1 MEAFLQT
8 LLTMSAT
15 AAVAAGIVMLLRLPL
30 KRAPRWITC
39 ALWAV
44 VLLRMVLP
52 GGLDLPVGLV
62 PQGVSSGAY
71 VEQVL
76 PAAPAEAAPAD
87 PVPADPAP
95 QTETP
100 TQTPAQQTALPD
112 ASPEPAAAP
121 AALNWPAIL
130 TGIWAAGCLACLLWA
145 ALSYWRLRRQ
155 VAEAV
160 LVSPLMA
167 AAVYESDQIPSP
179 FVCGFFRPRIYL
191 PAGLDPD
198 DRAYVLLHERAHLRR
213 WDHRTKL
220 LAWLALS
227 VHWFN
232 PVLWVAYRLYCRD
245 VEAACDQAVIRTFD
259 REDTARYAETLLHLG
274 RRTPFPAVLPLAF
287 GEEDAKH
294 RIRGVLT
301 YKKPAFWLVLAAA
314 IACVVAAVLL
324 LADRNPTEPQLDGEP
339 VTGGQVVQV
348 LELDA
353 PWTAH
358 PTATTTVPLPE
369 EMVRWGVGLLD
380 SIDLGPFSPSEAP
393 DPLPDRTVILPV
405 DHSGAVYYLLCPQYG
420 QASLYFSDGAGNCTQ
435 AEIPAR
441 QQGFLD
447 DWMLEV
453 EDALNS
459 SAVAQLYACRTPYV
473 GSASD
478 VIAVL
483 GALGI
488 SQVLGDY
495 TIELQTSTEP
505 YGVTLWFQ
513 SLPQTSWTQEY
524 LRQMGGLALALIDNA
539 GYFACAIEEEPLE
552 PTYFRLDRTEV
563 MDLDRDPSV
572 PAQEAFRDLY
582 DAAQNVLAP
591 YNVSMHRGWCYRPDE
606 FLYFDPALAE
616 FQQVLPYEDRREAYE
631 TLSIVTTP
639 YGSLMLYLDEGHGMG
654 TGGATFTQEPDPAAV
669 STVTTPAGQTFALDA
684 DTVLTLYPYEA
695 ASGTCYRIYL
705 RDSETYLAYWQEGT
719 LAYLTP
725 LVRVTAGSLF

>member
-44 VLLRMVLP
+44 VLVRMVLP

-87 PVPADPAP
+87 PVPADPAQ

-112 ASPEPAAAP
+112 ASPESAAAP

-145 ALSYWRLRRQ
+145 ALSYLRLRRQ

-191 PAGLDPD
+191 PAGLDVA
-198 DRAYVLLHERAHLRR
+198 DRTYVLLHEKAHLRR
-213 WDHRTKL
+213 WDHRTKV

-232 PVLWVAYRLYCRD
+232 PVLWVAYRLFCRD
-245 VEAACDQAVIRTFD
+245 VEAACDQAVIRTFG
-259 REDTARYAETLLHLG
+259 REDTARYAEALLHLG
-274 RRTPFPAVLPLAF
+274 RRTPLPAVLPLAF

-314 IACVVAAVLL
+314 AACVVAAVLL
-324 LADRNPTEPQLDGEP
+324 LSDRNPTGPQLAGEA
-339 VTGGQVVQV
+339 VTSGQVVEV

-353 PWTAH
+353 PWAAS
-358 PTATTTVPLPE
+358 PTASTQVPLPQDLVAE
-369 EMVRWGVGLLD
+369 AAALLAD
-380 SIDLGPFSPSEAP
+380 SAQEPFSPAALP
-393 DPLPDRTVILPV
+393 DPLPDWTAILTTTQATYYACFMNDSAPALYRV
-405 DHSGAVYYLLCPQYG
+405 APGGDCTQVPLTDPLVSDLIDWHIHAQQYLLNDRSQDLYQY
-420 QASLYFSDGAGNCTQ
+420 
-435 AEIPAR
+435 
-441 QQGFLD
+441 
-447 DWMLEV
+447 
-453 EDALNS
+453 
-459 SAVAQLYACRTPYV
+459 RTPYI

-478 VIAVL
+478 VGAVL

-488 SQVLGDY
+488 SQVLGEY
-495 TIELQTSTEP
+495 TTELQTTTEP
-505 YGVTLWFQ
+505 YGLTLWFQ
-513 SLPQTSWTQEY
+513 SLPQANWTQEY

-539 GYFACAIEEEPLE
+539 GYFACAIEGEPLE
-552 PTYFRLDRTEV
+552 PTYFYLDRTEV

-572 PAQEAFRDLY
+572 PAQEAFRNLY

-591 YNVSMHRGWCYRPDE
+591 YNVSMHRGWCYHPDE

-631 TLSIVTTP
+631 TLSIVPTLQ
-639 YGSLMLYLDEGHGMG
+639 GSLMLYLDEGHGMG

-669 STVTTPAGQTFALDA
+669 STVTTPTGQTFALDA

-705 RDSETYLAYWQEGT
+705 RGSKTYLAYWQEGT
-719 LAYLTP
+719 LAYLAP

>member
-44 VLLRMVLP
+44 VLVRMVLP

-87 PVPADPAP
+87 PVPADPAQ

-112 ASPEPAAAP
+112 ASPESAAAP

-145 ALSYWRLRRQ
+145 ALSYLRLRRQ

-191 PAGLDPD
+191 PAGLDVA
-198 DRAYVLLHERAHLRR
+198 DRTYVLLHEKAHLRR
-213 WDHRTKL
+213 WDHRTKV

-232 PVLWVAYRLYCRD
+232 PVLWVAYRLFCRD
-245 VEAACDQAVIRTFD
+245 VEAACDQAVIRTFG
-259 REDTARYAETLLHLG
+259 REDTARYAEALLHLG
-274 RRTPFPAVLPLAF
+274 RRTPLPAVLPLAF

-314 IACVVAAVLL
+314 AACVVAAVLL
-324 LADRNPTEPQLDGEP
+324 LSDRNPTGPQLDGEP
-339 VTGGQVVQV
+339 VTSGQVVEV
-348 LELDA
+348 LALDA
-353 PWTAH
+353 PWTGS
-358 PTATTTVPLPE
+358 PTASTQVPLPQDLVAE
-369 EMVRWGVGLLD
+369 AAALLAD
-380 SIDLGPFSPSEAP
+380 SAQEPFSPAALP
-393 DPLPDRTVILPV
+393 DPLPDWTAILTTTQATYYACFMNDSAPALYRV
-405 DHSGAVYYLLCPQYG
+405 APGGDCTQVPLTDPLVSDLIDWHIHAQQYLLNDRSQDLYQY
-420 QASLYFSDGAGNCTQ
+420 
-435 AEIPAR
+435 
-441 QQGFLD
+441 
-447 DWMLEV
+447 
-453 EDALNS
+453 
-459 SAVAQLYACRTPYV
+459 RTPYI

-478 VIAVL
+478 VGAVL

-495 TIELQTSTEP
+495 TIELQTTTEP
-505 YGVTLWFQ
+505 YGLTLWFQ
-513 SLPQTSWTQEY
+513 SLPQANWTQEY

-539 GYFACAIEEEPLE
+539 GYFACAIEGEPLE
-552 PTYFRLDRTEV
+552 PTYFYLDRTEV

-572 PAQEAFRDLY
+572 PAQEAFRNLY

-591 YNVSMHRGWCYRPDE
+591 YNVSMHRGWCYHPDE

-631 TLSIVTTP
+631 TLSIVPTLQ
-639 YGSLMLYLDEGHGMG
+639 GSLMLYLDEGHGMG

-705 RDSETYLAYWQEGT
+705 RGSKTYLAYWQEGT
-719 LAYLTP
+719 LAYLAP

>member
-15 AAVAAGIVMLLRLPL
+15 AAVVALVVMVLRLPL
-30 KRAPRWITC
+30 KKVPRWVTC
-39 ALWAV
+39 ALWGV

-52 GGLDLPVGLV
+52 AGLSLPVSLV

-76 PAAPAEAAPAD
+76 PPATDQTAVPDTPSTAVSPAEGG
-87 PVPADPAP
+87 
-95 QTETP
+95 
-100 TQTPAQQTALPD
+100 TQTATP
-112 ASPEPAAAP
+112 AP
-121 AALNWPAIL
+121 AAPSVEVTPVQAPHWPAVV
-130 TGIWAAGCLACLLWA
+130 TGIWAAGCVACLLWA

-160 LVSPLMA
+160 RVEPG
-167 AAVYESDQIPSP
+167 VYETDQIPSP

-191 PAGLDPD
+191 PAGLDVA
-198 DRAYVLLHERAHLRR
+198 DRTYVLLHEKAHLRR
-213 WDHRTKL
+213 WDHRTKV

-232 PVLWVAYRLYCRD
+232 PVLWVAYRLFCRD
-245 VEAACDQAVIRTFD
+245 VEAACDQAVIRTFG
-259 REDTARYAETLLHLG
+259 REDTARYAEALLHLG
-274 RRTPFPAVLPLAF
+274 RRTPLPAVLPLAF

-314 IACVVAAVLL
+314 AACVVAAVLL
-324 LADRNPTEPQLDGEP
+324 LSDRNPTGPQLDGEP
-339 VTGGQVVQV
+339 VTSGQVVEV
-348 LELDA
+348 LALDA
-353 PWTAH
+353 PWAAS

-369 EMVRWGVGLLD
+369 EMVAEVVGLLEE
-380 SIDLGPFSPSEAP
+380 GVVQPFSTSILP
-393 DPLPDRTVILPV
+393 DPLPDWSVILTTTQATYYACFMNDSAPALYRV
-405 DHSGAVYYLLCPQYG
+405 VPGGDCTQVPLTDPLVSDLIDWHIHAQQYLLNDRSQDLYQY
-420 QASLYFSDGAGNCTQ
+420 
-435 AEIPAR
+435 
-441 QQGFLD
+441 
-447 DWMLEV
+447 
-453 EDALNS
+453 
-459 SAVAQLYACRTPYV
+459 RTPYI

-478 VIAVL
+478 VGAVL

-488 SQVLGDY
+488 SQVLGEY
-495 TIELQTSTEP
+495 TTELQTTTEP
-505 YGVTLWFQ
+505 YGLTLWFQ
-513 SLPQTSWTQEY
+513 SLPQANWTQEY

-539 GYFACAIEEEPLE
+539 GYFACAIEGEPLE
-552 PTYFRLDRTEV
+552 PTYFYLDRTEV

-572 PAQEAFRDLY
+572 PAQEAFRNLY

-591 YNVSMHRGWCYRPDE
+591 YNSSMHRGWCYHPDE

-669 STVTTPAGQTFALDA
+669 STVTTPTGQTFALDA

-705 RDSETYLAYWQEGT
+705 RGSETYLAYWQEGT
-719 LAYLTP
+719 LAYLAP

>member
-15 AAVAAGIVMLLRLPL
+15 AAVVALVVMVLRLPL
-30 KRAPRWITC
+30 KKVPRWVTC
-39 ALWAV
+39 ALWGV

-52 GGLDLPVGLV
+52 AGLSLPVSLV

-71 VEQVL
+71 VERVL
-76 PAAPAEAAPAD
+76 PPVTDQTAVPDTPSTAVSPAEGGTQTATPAPAAPSVEVTPVQAPH
-87 PVPADPAP
+87 
-95 QTETP
+95 
-100 TQTPAQQTALPD
+100 
-112 ASPEPAAAP
+112 
-121 AALNWPAIL
+121 WPAVV
-130 TGIWAAGCLACLLWA
+130 TGIWAAGCVACLLWA

-160 LVSPLMA
+160 RVEPG
-167 AAVYESDQIPSP
+167 VYETDQIPSP

-191 PAGLDPD
+191 PAGLDVA
-198 DRAYVLLHERAHLRR
+198 DRTYVLLHEKAHLRR
-213 WDHRTKL
+213 WDHRTKV

-232 PVLWVAYRLYCRD
+232 PVLWLAYRLFCRD
-245 VEAACDQAVIRTFD
+245 VEAACDQAVIRTFG
-259 REDTARYAETLLHLG
+259 REDTARYAEALLHLG
-274 RRTPFPAVLPLAF
+274 RRTPLPAVLPLAF

-314 IACVVAAVLL
+314 AACVVAAVLL
-324 LADRNPTEPQLDGEP
+324 LSDRNPTGPQLDGEP
-339 VTGGQVVQV
+339 VTSGQVVEV
-348 LELDA
+348 LALDA
-353 PWTAH
+353 PWAAS

-369 EMVRWGVGLLD
+369 EMVAEVVGLLEE
-380 SIDLGPFSPSEAP
+380 GVVQPFSTSILP
-393 DPLPDRTVILPV
+393 DPLPDWSVILTTTQATYYACFMNDSAPALYRV
-405 DHSGAVYYLLCPQYG
+405 VPGGDCTQVPLTDPLVSDLIDWHIHAQQYLLNDRSQDLYQY
-420 QASLYFSDGAGNCTQ
+420 
-435 AEIPAR
+435 
-441 QQGFLD
+441 
-447 DWMLEV
+447 
-453 EDALNS
+453 
-459 SAVAQLYACRTPYV
+459 RTPYI

-478 VIAVL
+478 VGAVL

-488 SQVLGDY
+488 SQVLGEY
-495 TIELQTSTEP
+495 TTELQTTTEP
-505 YGVTLWFQ
+505 YGLTLWFQ
-513 SLPQTSWTQEY
+513 SLPQANWTQEY

-539 GYFACAIEEEPLE
+539 GYFACAIEGEPLE
-552 PTYFRLDRTEV
+552 PTYFYLDRTEV

-572 PAQEAFRDLY
+572 PAQEAFRNLY

-591 YNVSMHRGWCYRPDE
+591 YNSSMHRGWCYHPDE

-669 STVTTPAGQTFALDA
+669 STVTTPTGQTFALDA

-705 RDSETYLAYWQEGT
+705 RGSETYLAYWQEGT
-719 LAYLTP
+719 LAYLAP

>member
-44 VLLRMVLP
+44 VLVRMVLP
-52 GGLDLPVGLV
+52 GGLDLPGGLV

-87 PVPADPAP
+87 PVPADPAQ

-112 ASPEPAAAP
+112 ASPESAAAP

-145 ALSYWRLRRQ
+145 ALSYLRLRRQ

-191 PAGLDPD
+191 PAGLDVA
-198 DRAYVLLHERAHLRR
+198 DRTYVLLHEKAHLRR
-213 WDHRTKL
+213 WDHRTKV

-232 PVLWVAYRLYCRD
+232 TVLWVAYRLFCRD
-245 VEAACDQAVIRTFD
+245 VEAACDQAVIRTFG
-259 REDTARYAETLLHLG
+259 REDTARYAEALLHLG
-274 RRTPFPAVLPLAF
+274 RRTPLPAVLPLAF

-314 IACVVAAVLL
+314 AACVVAAVLL
-324 LADRNPTEPQLDGEP
+324 LSDRNPTGPQLAGEA
-339 VTGGQVVQV
+339 VTSGQVVEV

-353 PWTAH
+353 PWAAS
-358 PTATTTVPLPE
+358 PTASTQVPLPQDLVAE
-369 EMVRWGVGLLD
+369 AAALLAD
-380 SIDLGPFSPSEAP
+380 SAQEPFSPAALP
-393 DPLPDRTVILPV
+393 DPLPDWTAILTTTQATYYACFMNDSAPALYRV
-405 DHSGAVYYLLCPQYG
+405 VPGGDCTQVPLTDPLVSDLIDWHIHAQQYLLNDRSQDLYQY
-420 QASLYFSDGAGNCTQ
+420 
-435 AEIPAR
+435 
-441 QQGFLD
+441 
-447 DWMLEV
+447 
-453 EDALNS
+453 
-459 SAVAQLYACRTPYV
+459 RTPYI

-478 VIAVL
+478 VGAVL

-488 SQVLGDY
+488 SQVLGEY
-495 TIELQTSTEP
+495 TTELQTTTEP
-505 YGVTLWFQ
+505 YGLTLWFQ
-513 SLPQTSWTQEY
+513 SLPQANWTQEY

-539 GYFACAIEEEPLE
+539 GYFASAIEGEPLE
-552 PTYFRLDRTEV
+552 PTYFYLDRTEV

-572 PAQEAFRDLY
+572 PAQEAFRNLY

-591 YNVSMHRGWCYRPDE
+591 YNSSMHRGWCYHPDE

-669 STVTTPAGQTFALDA
+669 STVTTPTGQTFALDA

-705 RDSETYLAYWQEGT
+705 RGSETYLAYWQEGT
-719 LAYLTP
+719 LAYLAP

>member
-44 VLLRMVLP
+44 VLVRMVLP

-145 ALSYWRLRRQ
+145 ALSYLRLRRQ

-301 YKKPAFWLVLAAA
+301 YRRPAFWLVLAAA
-314 IACVVAAVLL
+314 AACVVAAVLL
-324 LADRNPTEPQLDGEP
+324 LSDRNPTGPQLDGEP
-339 VTGGQVVQV
+339 VTGGQVVEV

-353 PWTAH
+353 PWTAS

-369 EMVRWGVGLLD
+369 EMVAEVVGLLEE
-380 SIDLGPFSPSEAP
+380 GVVQPFSTSILP
-393 DPLPDRTVILPV
+393 DPLPDWTAILTTTQ
-405 DHSGAVYYLLCPQYG
+405 ATYYACFMNDSAP
-420 QASLYFSDGAGNCTQ
+420 ALYRVAPGGNCTQ
-435 AEIPAR
+435 VPLTDPLVSDLIDWHIHA
-441 QQGFLD
+441 QQYL
-447 DWMLEV
+447 
-453 EDALNS
+453 LNDRS
-459 SAVAQLYACRTPYV
+459 QDLYQYRTPYI

-478 VIAVL
+478 VGAVL

-488 SQVLGDY
+488 SQVLGEY
-495 TIELQTSTEP
+495 TTELQTTTEP
-505 YGVTLWFQ
+505 YGLTLWFQ
-513 SLPQTSWTQEY
+513 SLPQANWTQEY

-539 GYFACAIEEEPLE
+539 GYFACAIEGEPLE
-552 PTYFRLDRTEV
+552 PTYFYLDRTEV

-572 PAQEAFRDLY
+572 PAQEAFRNLY

-591 YNVSMHRGWCYRPDE
+591 YNVSMHRGWCYHPDE

-631 TLSIVTTP
+631 TLSIVPTLQ
-639 YGSLMLYLDEGHGMG
+639 GSLMLYLDEGHGMG

-705 RDSETYLAYWQEGT
+705 RGSKTYLAYWQEGT
-719 LAYLTP
+719 LAYLAP

>member
-15 AAVAAGIVMLLRLPL
+15 AAVVALVVMVLRLPL
-30 KRAPRWITC
+30 KKVPRWVTC
-39 ALWAV
+39 ALWGV

-52 GGLDLPVGLV
+52 AGLSLPVSLV

-71 VEQVL
+71 VERVL
-76 PAAPAEAAPAD
+76 PPVTDQTAVPDTPSTAVSPAEGGTQTATPAPAAPSVEVTPVQAPH
-87 PVPADPAP
+87 
-95 QTETP
+95 
-100 TQTPAQQTALPD
+100 
-112 ASPEPAAAP
+112 
-121 AALNWPAIL
+121 WPAVV
-130 TGIWAAGCLACLLWA
+130 TGIWAAGCVACLLWA

-160 LVSPLMA
+160 RVEPG
-167 AAVYESDQIPSP
+167 VYETDQIPSP
-179 FVCGFFRPRIYL
+179 FVCGFFRPRVYL
-191 PAGLDPD
+191 PAGLDVA
-198 DRAYVLLHERAHLRR
+198 DRTYVLLHERAHLRR
-213 WDHRTKL
+213 WDHRTKV

-232 PVLWVAYRLYCRD
+232 PVLWVAYRLFCRD
-245 VEAACDQAVIRTFD
+245 VEAACDQAVIRTFN
-259 REDTARYAETLLHLG
+259 REDTARYAEALLHLG
-274 RRTPFPAVLPLAF
+274 RRTPLPAVLPLAF

-314 IACVVAAVLL
+314 AACVVAAVLL
-324 LADRNPTEPQLDGEP
+324 LSDRNPTGPQLDGEP
-339 VTGGQVVQV
+339 VTSGQVVEV
-348 LELDA
+348 LALDA
-353 PWTAH
+353 PWAAS

-369 EMVRWGVGLLD
+369 EMVAEVVGLLEE
-380 SIDLGPFSPSEAP
+380 GVVQPFSTSILP
-393 DPLPDRTVILPV
+393 DPLPDWSVILTTTQATYYACFMNDSAPALYRV
-405 DHSGAVYYLLCPQYG
+405 VPGGDCTQVPLTDPLVSDLIDWHIHAQQYLLNDRSQDLYQY
-420 QASLYFSDGAGNCTQ
+420 
-435 AEIPAR
+435 
-441 QQGFLD
+441 
-447 DWMLEV
+447 
-453 EDALNS
+453 
-459 SAVAQLYACRTPYV
+459 RTPYI

-478 VIAVL
+478 VGAVL

-488 SQVLGDY
+488 SQVLGEY
-495 TIELQTSTEP
+495 TTELQTTTEP
-505 YGVTLWFQ
+505 YGLTLWFQ
-513 SLPQTSWTQEY
+513 SLPQANWTQEY

-539 GYFACAIEEEPLE
+539 GYFACAIEGEPLE
-552 PTYFRLDRTEV
+552 PTYFYLDRTEV

-572 PAQEAFRDLY
+572 PAQEAFRNLY

-591 YNVSMHRGWCYRPDE
+591 YNSSMHRGWCYHPDE

-669 STVTTPAGQTFALDA
+669 STVTTPTGQTFALDA

-705 RDSETYLAYWQEGT
+705 RGSETYLAYWQEGT
-719 LAYLTP
+719 LAYLAP

>member
-44 VLLRMVLP
+44 VLVRMVLP

-87 PVPADPAP
+87 PVPADPAQ

-112 ASPEPAAAP
+112 ASPESAAAP
-121 AALNWPAIL
+121 AALNWPANL

-145 ALSYWRLRRQ
+145 ALSYLRLRRQ

-191 PAGLDPD
+191 PAGLDVA
-198 DRAYVLLHERAHLRR
+198 DRTYVLLHEKAHLRR
-213 WDHRTKL
+213 WDHRTKV

-232 PVLWVAYRLYCRD
+232 PVLWVAYRLFCRD
-245 VEAACDQAVIRTFD
+245 VEAACDQAVIRTFG
-259 REDTARYAETLLHLG
+259 REDTARYAEALLHLG
-274 RRTPFPAVLPLAF
+274 RRTPLPAVLPLAF

-314 IACVVAAVLL
+314 AACVVAAVLL
-324 LADRNPTEPQLDGEP
+324 LSDRNPTGPQLDGEP
-339 VTGGQVVQV
+339 VTSGQVVQV

-353 PWTAH
+353 PWTGS
-358 PTATTTVPLPE
+358 PTASTQVPLPQDLVAE
-369 EMVRWGVGLLD
+369 AAALLAD
-380 SIDLGPFSPSEAP
+380 SAQEPFSPAALP
-393 DPLPDRTVILPV
+393 DPLPDWTAILTTTQATYYACFMNDSAPALYRV
-405 DHSGAVYYLLCPQYG
+405 VPGGDCTQVPLTDPLVSDLIDWHVHAQQYLLNDRSQDLYQY
-420 QASLYFSDGAGNCTQ
+420 
-435 AEIPAR
+435 
-441 QQGFLD
+441 
-447 DWMLEV
+447 
-453 EDALNS
+453 
-459 SAVAQLYACRTPYV
+459 RTPYI

-478 VIAVL
+478 VGAVL

-488 SQVLGDY
+488 SQVLGEY
-495 TIELQTSTEP
+495 TTELQTTTEP
-505 YGVTLWFQ
+505 YGLTLWFQ
-513 SLPQTSWTQEY
+513 SLPQANWTQEY

-539 GYFACAIEEEPLE
+539 GYFACAIEGEPLE
-552 PTYFRLDRTEV
+552 PTYFYLDRTEV

-572 PAQEAFRDLY
+572 PAQEAFRNLY

-591 YNVSMHRGWCYRPDE
+591 YNSSMHRGWCYHPDE

-631 TLSIVTTP
+631 TLSIVPTLQ
-639 YGSLMLYLDEGHGMG
+639 GSLMLYLDEGHGMG

-669 STVTTPAGQTFALDA
+669 STVTTPTGQTFALDA

-705 RDSETYLAYWQEGT
+705 RGSETYLAYWQEGT
-719 LAYLTP
+719 LAYLAP

>member
-15 AAVAAGIVMLLRLPL
+15 AAVVALVVMVLRLPL
-30 KRAPRWITC
+30 KKVPRWVTC
-39 ALWAV
+39 ALWGV

-52 GGLDLPVGLV
+52 AGLSLPVSLV

-71 VEQVL
+71 VERVL
-76 PAAPAEAAPAD
+76 PPVTDQTAVPDTPSTAVSPAEGGTQTATPAPAAPSVEVTPVQAPH
-87 PVPADPAP
+87 
-95 QTETP
+95 
-100 TQTPAQQTALPD
+100 
-112 ASPEPAAAP
+112 
-121 AALNWPAIL
+121 WPAVV
-130 TGIWAAGCLACLLWA
+130 TGIWAAGCVACLLWA

-160 LVSPLMA
+160 RVEPG
-167 AAVYESDQIPSP
+167 VYETDQIPSP
-179 FVCGFFRPRIYL
+179 FVCGFFRPRVYL
-191 PAGLDPD
+191 PAGLDVA
-198 DRAYVLLHERAHLRR
+198 DRTYVLLHERAHLRR
-213 WDHRTKL
+213 WDHRTKV

-232 PVLWVAYRLYCRD
+232 PVLWLAYRLFCRD
-245 VEAACDQAVIRTFD
+245 VEAACDQAVIRTFG
-259 REDTARYAETLLHLG
+259 REDTARYAEALLHLG
-274 RRTPFPAVLPLAF
+274 RRTPLPAVLPLAF

-314 IACVVAAVLL
+314 AACVVAAVLL
-324 LADRNPTEPQLDGEP
+324 LSDRNPTGPQLDGEP
-339 VTGGQVVQV
+339 VTSGQVVEV
-348 LELDA
+348 LALDA
-353 PWTAH
+353 PWAAS

-369 EMVRWGVGLLD
+369 EMVAEVVGLLEE
-380 SIDLGPFSPSEAP
+380 GVVQPFSTSILP
-393 DPLPDRTVILPV
+393 DPLPDWSVILTTTQATYYACFMNDSAPALYRV
-405 DHSGAVYYLLCPQYG
+405 VPGGDCTQVPLTDPLVSDLIDWHIHAQQYLLNDRSQDLYQY
-420 QASLYFSDGAGNCTQ
+420 
-435 AEIPAR
+435 
-441 QQGFLD
+441 
-447 DWMLEV
+447 
-453 EDALNS
+453 
-459 SAVAQLYACRTPYV
+459 RTPYI

-478 VIAVL
+478 VGAVL

-488 SQVLGDY
+488 SQVLGEY
-495 TIELQTSTEP
+495 TTELQTTTEP
-505 YGVTLWFQ
+505 YGLTLWFQ
-513 SLPQTSWTQEY
+513 SLPQANWTQEY

-539 GYFACAIEEEPLE
+539 GYFACAIEGEPLE
-552 PTYFRLDRTEV
+552 PTYFYLDRTEV

-572 PAQEAFRDLY
+572 PAQEAFRNLY

-591 YNVSMHRGWCYRPDE
+591 YNSSMHRGWCYHPDE

-669 STVTTPAGQTFALDA
+669 STVTTPTGQTFALDA

-705 RDSETYLAYWQEGT
+705 RGSETYLAYWQEGT
-719 LAYLTP
+719 LAYLAP

>member
-44 VLLRMVLP
+44 VLVRMVLP

-87 PVPADPAP
+87 PVPADPAQ

-112 ASPEPAAAP
+112 ASPESAAAP

-145 ALSYWRLRRQ
+145 ALSYLRLRRQ

-167 AAVYESDQIPSP
+167 AAVYETDQIPSP

-191 PAGLDPD
+191 PAGLDVA
-198 DRAYVLLHERAHLRR
+198 DRTYVLLHEKAHLRR
-213 WDHRTKL
+213 WDHRTKV

-232 PVLWVAYRLYCRD
+232 PVLWVAYRLFCRD
-245 VEAACDQAVIRTFD
+245 VEAACDQAVIRTFG
-259 REDTARYAETLLHLG
+259 REDTARYAEALLHLG
-274 RRTPFPAVLPLAF
+274 RRTPLPAVLPLAF

-314 IACVVAAVLL
+314 AACVVAAVLL
-324 LADRNPTEPQLDGEP
+324 LSDRNPTEPQLAGEA

-353 PWTAH
+353 PWTAS

-369 EMVRWGVGLLD
+369 EMVAEAAALLAD
-380 SIDLGPFSPSEAP
+380 SAQEPSSPAALP
-393 DPLPDRTVILPV
+393 DPLPDWTAILTTTQATYYACFMNDSAPALYRV
-405 DHSGAVYYLLCPQYG
+405 APGGDYTQVPLTDPLVSDLIDWHIHAQQYLLNDRSQDLYQY
-420 QASLYFSDGAGNCTQ
+420 
-435 AEIPAR
+435 
-441 QQGFLD
+441 
-447 DWMLEV
+447 
-453 EDALNS
+453 
-459 SAVAQLYACRTPYV
+459 RTPYI

-478 VIAVL
+478 VGAVL

-495 TIELQTSTEP
+495 TIELQTTTEP
-505 YGVTLWFQ
+505 YGLTLWFQ
-513 SLPQTSWTQEY
+513 SLPQANWTQEY

-539 GYFACAIEEEPLE
+539 GYFACAIEGEPLE
-552 PTYFRLDRTEV
+552 PTYFYLDRTEV

-572 PAQEAFRDLY
+572 PAQEAFRNLY

-591 YNVSMHRGWCYRPDE
+591 YNSSMHRGWCYHPDE

-654 TGGATFTQEPDPAAV
+654 TGGTTFTQEPDPAAV
-669 STVTTPAGQTFALDA
+669 STVTTPTGQTFALDA

-705 RDSETYLAYWQEGT
+705 RGSETYLAYWQEGT
-719 LAYLTP
+719 LAYLAP